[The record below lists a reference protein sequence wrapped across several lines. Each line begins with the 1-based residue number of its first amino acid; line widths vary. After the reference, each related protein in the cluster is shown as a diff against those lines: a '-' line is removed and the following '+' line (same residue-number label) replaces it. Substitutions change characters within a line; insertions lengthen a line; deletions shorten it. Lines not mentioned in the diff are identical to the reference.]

1 MMYNTGVMNIY
12 EVMAHPIRRALLE
25 QLAGGPVA
33 AGELAEG
40 FQVTQPAV
48 ARHLR
53 VLRDA
58 GLVETLRAPDD
69 ARLRLYRVRPE
80 PLAEVE
86 RWLQQ
91 FWQSKLDA
99 FADHVEART

>member
-1 MMYNTGVMNIY
+1 MNVY
-12 EVMAHPIRRALLE
+12 EVVAHPIRRALLE
-25 QLAGGPVA
+25 QLASGPVA
-33 AGELAEG
+33 AGELAG
-40 FQVTQPAV
+40 RFQVTQPAV

-53 VLRDA
+53 VLREA
-58 GLVETLRAPDD
+58 GLVETTRAVDD

-99 FADHVEART
+99 FADHVEDRA